1 MRPSS
6 TLATGAFEVILSDRS
21 LREAIDAGR
30 LVVEPLDD
38 DAIQP
43 SSIDVRLDR
52 RFRTFYTARHPYI
65 DVKQP
70 MDDLTE
76 LVEVKPDNAFILH
89 PGEFVLGS
97 TLERVG
103 IPPDLAARLEGKALA
118 LDTPVPT
125 PLGWKTMGDL
135 RVGDQVFDHRGLP
148 CVVQAATEAIMGRPC
163 RQVVFSDGTVIVADE
178 HHRWTTCAKAA
189 RQHGPKRT
197 RIVTTEQ
204 IARSLYAD
212 DEYNH
217 QVALAEPVQ
226 YPDKRLPIDPYVL
239 GIWLGDGTSTKAEL
253 TCADPAILEELLRAG
268 CAVDHRDGRYPYR
281 YWIGGAGHTRDAK
294 TGQFVRNSSLSSA
307 LRNQDLLGNK
317 HVPRDYL
324 VAGLAQRTALLQ
336 GLMDSDGYIDTYGR
350 CEFTSTLECLA
361 SAVVEL
367 AASLGFRPVKSKKRA
382 TLYGVDHGPKYL
394 VKFTPHRPVFRLPRK
409 LERQRLIGLHH
420 RFRAIVD
427 VREVESVPVRCIQ
440 VSAPSGLFLVGRT
453 FIPTHNSS
461 LGRLGLMTHSTAGF
475 LDPGF
480 HGHVTLEL
488 SNVANLPI
496 TLYPG
501 MRIGQIAVF
510 QLTTPAERPYGSRGS
525 RSKYQGQQGPTPS
538 RYWENF
544 RAP

>member
-1 MRPSS
+1 M
-6 TLATGAFEVILSDRS
+6 ILSDRS

-30 LVVEPLDD
+30 LVVDPLDD

-43 SSIDVRLDR
+43 SSIDVRLDN

-76 LVEVKPDNAFILH
+76 LVEVKPDDAFILH

-125 PLGWKTMGDL
+125 PLGWKTMADL
-135 RVGDQVFDHRGLP
+135 QVGDQVFDHRGLP
-148 CVVQAATEAIMGRPC
+148 SVVLAATEAMVGRPC
-163 RQVVFSDGTVIVADE
+163 LQVIFSDGTAIVADE
-178 HHRWTTCAKAA
+178 HHRWETCAKAG
-189 RQHGPKRT
+189 RRRGLKRT
-197 RIVTTEQ
+197 RVVTTRQ
-204 IARSLYAD
+204 VAQSLYAD

-217 QVALAEPVQ
+217 QVALAAPVQ
-226 YPDKRLPIDPYVL
+226 YPDRPLPIEPYVL
-239 GIWLGDGTSTKAEL
+239 GVWLGDGTSKASEI
-253 TCADPAILEELLRAG
+253 TCADEMILDEIVRAG
-268 CAVDHRDGRYPYR
+268 YAVERRAGRFHHR
-281 YWIGGAGHTRDAK
+281 IGGTGHSRDAS
-294 TGQFVRNSSLSSA
+294 TGRFVRNDSLSSA
-307 LRNQDLLGNK
+307 LRNLNLLGNK
-317 HVPRDYL
+317 KVPPGYL
-324 VAGLAQRTALLQ
+324 LGSEAQRTALLQ
-336 GLMDSDGYIDTYGR
+336 GLMDTDGYVDLWGR
-350 CEFTSTLECLA
+350 CEFTSMLECLA
-361 SAVVEL
+361 DAVVEL
-367 AASLGFRPVKSKKRA
+367 AAGLGFRPVKSKGRA
-382 TLYGVDHGPKYL
+382 TLNGIDRGPRYR
-394 VKFTPHRPVFRLPRK
+394 VKFTPDRPVFRLPRK
-409 LERQRLIGLHH
+409 LSRQRLIGPHH

-427 VREVESVPVRCIQ
+427 VCEFESVPVRCIQ

-510 QLTTPAERPYGSRGS
+510 QLTTPAERPYGSRGT
-525 RSKYQGQQGPTPS
+525 RSKYQGQEGPTPS